1 MTSVSENIS
10 GAVNAVVSSSL
21 LAEAYGLIGRG
32 VKGVYINVDNEL
44 IFVMT
49 DGSEINVGEISACV
63 TLPVA
68 SADTIG
74 GIRVGESLR
83 ITDGVLS
90 VDTATVV
97 QQDNTKPVTSGAVH
111 TEIVNI
117 EALLEKI

>member
-1 MTSVSENIS
+1 MSENIS

-111 TEIVNI
+111 TEIGNI